1 MIKNKIFP
9 AKNELLQFDNLTGT
23 LIQSLKDEIISDT
36 ILSLEKIKSV
46 KSENQTFENTLL
58 AWDRMYDSFNSGLS
72 VIYLLAYVHPN
83 EDVVTESQK
92 SISDLN
98 KLWNEIQLD
107 VEIYAALL
115 EFEKKAEAQSLKPEF
130 TRFLEK
136 LLHELKRNGLGLPEK
151 ERNEIK
157 EIKNRISDLSLQFSS
172 NIAAVQDELIVAE
185 EEMNGLPDDYKE
197 MRKNEDGT
205 YKIDLSYPSY
215 HPFMKY
221 SESDTARKKLY
232 IKFKNRASE
241 ANLPILKELLG
252 ERKKL
257 ANMLGFKTYADWGID
272 DKMAKKAETVWE
284 FENSLAGR
292 VKLKARFDLDEL
304 IRVKKEYLD
313 SEDENI
319 INAWESAFYTNLIL
333 KNKYQVDQEKVKEYF
348 ELNNVIN
355 GLFEISE
362 RLFGLRFEKAEHAS
376 VWHPEVIPYHV
387 YQNGNK
393 WGYFYL
399 DLHPRAKKYSHAAC
413 FSLVNGKKFPGEE
426 QLPVA
431 TLVCNFPKPSK
442 TKPSLLPHSDVE
454 TLFHEFGH
462 LLHHLLSETELAA
475 QAGISTAHDFVEVPS
490 QLFENWAWDYKA
502 LSLFAKHHKTGEVL
516 PAELYK
522 KMLAAR
528 NLGSGIHTLQQ
539 IFYGLLD
546 MTLHNR
552 YDPDG
557 KTTTT
562 EIVRHLQNSITPFP
576 FLDGTYMEAGFDHL
590 TGYAAGYYGYLWAKV
605 YAEDIFS
612 VFKMNGVF
620 SREEGMKLKDT
631 LLSKGSTME
640 EKDIL
645 LSFLGREPDDKAF
658 LKSLGL

>member
-1 MIKNKIFP
+1 MIINKIFP

-23 LIQSLKDEIISDT
+23 LIQSLKDEIISET
-36 ILSLEKIKSV
+36 GSSLNQIKSI
-46 KSENQTFENTLL
+46 SPEERTFENTLL

-107 VEIYAALL
+107 VDIYAAIS
-115 EFEKKAEAQSLKPEF
+115 EFEKKAEAKSLKPEF
-130 TRFLEK
+130 SRFLEK

-151 ERNEIK
+151 ERNKIK

-172 NIAAVQDELIVAE
+172 NIAAVQDELIATE
-185 EEMNGLPDDYKE
+185 EEINGLPDDYKE

-232 IKFKNRASE
+232 IRFKNRASE
-241 ANLPILKELLG
+241 ANLPILKELLE

-257 ANMLGFKTYADWGID
+257 ANMLGFKTYADWEID

-284 FENSLAGR
+284 FENSLAGK

-304 IRVKKEYLD
+304 LQVKKEFLD
-313 SEDENI
+313 SDNENI
-319 INAWESAFYTNLIL
+319 INAWESAFYSNLIL

-490 QLFENWAWDYKA
+490 QLFENWAWDYEA

-557 KTTTT
+557 DTTTT
-562 EIVRHLQNSITPFP
+562 EIVRQLQNSITPFP

-645 LSFLGREPDDKAF
+645 LSFLGRESDDKAF

>member
-23 LIQSLKDEIISDT
+23 LIQSLKDEIISET
-36 ILSLEKIKSV
+36 GSSLNQIKSIS
-46 KSENQTFENTLL
+46 SEERTFENTLL

-83 EDVVTESQK
+83 EDVITESQK

-107 VEIYAALL
+107 VDIYTALS
-115 EFEKKAEAQSLKPEF
+115 EFEKKAEAKSLKPEF
-130 TRFLEK
+130 SRFLEK

-172 NIAAVQDELIVAE
+172 NIAAVQDELIVTE
-185 EEMNGLPDDYKE
+185 EEINGLPDDYKE

-221 SESDTARKKLY
+221 SESEPARKKLY
-232 IKFKNRASE
+232 IRFKNRASE

-257 ANMLGFKTYADWGID
+257 ANMLGFKTYADWEID

-284 FENSLAGR
+284 FENSLAGK

-304 IRVKKEYLD
+304 LQVKKEFLD
-313 SEDENI
+313 SDNENI
-319 INAWESAFYTNLIL
+319 INAWESAFYSNLIL
-333 KNKYQVDQEKVKEYF
+333 KNKYQVDQEEVKEYF

-362 RLFGLRFEKAEHAS
+362 RLFGLKFEKAEQAS

-490 QLFENWAWDYKA
+490 QLFENWAWDYEA

-557 KTTTT
+557 ETTTT

-620 SREEGMKLKDT
+620 SREVGMKLKDT

>member
-1 MIKNKIFP
+1 MIINKIFP

-23 LIQSLKDEIISDT
+23 LIQSLKDEIISET
-36 ILSLEKIKSV
+36 GSSLNQIKSIRP
-46 KSENQTFENTLL
+46 EERTFENTLL

-83 EDVVTESQK
+83 EDVITESQK

-107 VEIYAALL
+107 VDIYAALL

-232 IKFKNRASE
+232 IRFKNRASE
-241 ANLPILKELLG
+241 VNLPILKELLG

-284 FENSLAGR
+284 FENSLAGK

-304 IRVKKEYLD
+304 LQVKKEYLD
-313 SEDENI
+313 SDNENI
-319 INAWESAFYTNLIL
+319 INAWESAFYSNLIL
-333 KNKYQVDQEKVKEYF
+333 KNKYQVDQELVKEYF

-355 GLFEISE
+355 GLFEISDK
-362 RLFGLRFEKAEHAS
+362 LFGLRFEKAEHAS
-376 VWHPEVIPYHV
+376 VWHPEVIPFHV
-387 YQNGNK
+387 YQNGSK
-393 WGYFYL
+393 CGYFYL

-413 FSLVNGKKFPGEE
+413 FSLVNGKKFPGDE

-431 TLVCNFPKPSK
+431 TLVCNFPKPTK
-442 TKPSLLPHSDVE
+442 TRPSLLPHSDVE

-462 LLHHLLSETELAA
+462 LLHHLLSETEMAA

-490 QLFENWAWDYKA
+490 QLFENWAWDYEA
-502 LSLFAKHHKTGEVL
+502 LSLFAKHHKTEEIL

-552 YDPDG
+552 YNPDAD
-557 KTTTT
+557 TTTT
-562 EIVRHLQNSITPFP
+562 EIVKQLQNSITPFP

-612 VFKMNGVF
+612 VFKQNGVF
-620 SREEGMKLKDT
+620 SREEGMKLKDAM
-631 LLSKGSTME
+631 LSKGSTME
-640 EKDIL
+640 EKDML
-645 LSFLGREPDDKAF
+645 LSFLGRESDDRAF